1 MAIET
6 DTELDVFFNVND
18 FAVAASY
25 TLAGGET
32 TTING
37 IFDNEY
43 LGEESGAGVVF
54 AVSQPRFMVKTSDL
68 PSGADEG
75 DGLVVSGTDYLVK
88 VIERDGTGV
97 TMLVLEKQ

>member
-1 MAIET
+1 
-6 DTELDVFFNVND
+6 
-18 FAVAASY
+18 
-25 TLAGGET
+25 
-32 TTING
+32 
-37 IFDNEY
+37 
-43 LGEESGAGVVF
+43 VVF

-75 DGLVVSGTDYLVK
+75 DGLVVSETDYLVK